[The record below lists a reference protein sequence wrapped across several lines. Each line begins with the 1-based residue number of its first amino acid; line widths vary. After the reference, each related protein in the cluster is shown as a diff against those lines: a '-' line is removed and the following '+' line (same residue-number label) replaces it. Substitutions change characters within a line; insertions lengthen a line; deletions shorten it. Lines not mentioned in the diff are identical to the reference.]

1 MSVVKILHCA
11 DIHIGAAE
19 SFLGE
24 KAASRR
30 FETLIT
36 FEKIVDI
43 ATENR
48 VDVVT
53 IAGDLFDSNTAESSL
68 TDAVFTKIGSAPQ
81 IKFIFSAGNH
91 DPLDMRSPFLK
102 KQLPDNLYVLKTKD
116 DCICFDDLSLCVYGR
131 SFESAFLKGEERFS
145 LNTHSDY
152 VNLMV
157 LHGDLSADSD
167 YNGITSEFIG
177 NSGMDY
183 IALGHIHKRSEI
195 SKIGNTCFAYS
206 GCPEGQ
212 GFDETDIKGV
222 YMGEIGKGICN
233 LKFIPTAKRMHIC
246 ENIDI
251 SAIGSTDEIAGYI
264 ISVLSKKYG
273 EEFGENLY
281 KIVLTGAVKFEDIPI
296 DEIKS
301 RIADKV
307 YYVKIR
313 DNTEIAINYESLAK
327 ETSLKGIFVKNMLE
341 KIKNAD
347 HSQKDQYENAL
358 KIGLK
363 AFGGEVKYSEN

>member
-1 MSVVKILHCA
+1 MSKVKILHTA

-43 ATENR
+43 AAAEN
-48 VDVVT
+48 VDVVA
-53 IAGDLFDSNTAESSL
+53 IAGDLFDSNLVESSL
-68 TDAVFTKIGSAPQ
+68 SDAVFAKIASAPH

-91 DPLDMRSPFLK
+91 DPLDIRSPFLK
-102 KQLPDNLYVLKTKD
+102 KRMPDNLYVLKTRD
-116 DCICFDDLSLCVYGR
+116 DVIVFEDLALCVYGR
-131 SFESAFLKGEERFS
+131 SFESAFLKGENNFS
-145 LNTHSDY
+145 LKPHSDY

-157 LHGDLSADSD
+157 LHGDLASDSD
-167 YNGITSEFIG
+167 YNGITSEFISG
-177 NSGMDY
+177 CGMDY

-195 SKIGNTCFAYS
+195 SKIGETYFAYS

-212 GFDETDIKGV
+212 GFDETDVKGV
-222 YMGEIGKGICN
+222 YLGEIEKGICN
-233 LKFIPTAKRMHIC
+233 LEFVPTGKRMHIC

-251 SAIGSTDEIAGYI
+251 SSLGSTDEIAEYI
-264 ISVLSKKYG
+264 ISYLSGKYG
-273 EEFGENLY
+273 EDFSENLY
-281 KIVLTGAVKFEDIPI
+281 KVVLTGGVKFEDIPL

-301 RIADKV
+301 RIADRV
-307 YYVKIR
+307 YYIKIR
-313 DNTEIAINYESLAK
+313 DNTEIASDLESLAK

-341 KIKNAD
+341 EIKNAED
-347 HSQKDQYENAL
+347 DKKEVYEKAL

-363 AFGGEVKYSEN
+363 AFAGEVKYSEN